1 MANRGTVPSAPS
13 YEELPPPHNRAS
25 RAGPLRSEF
34 TVCLKTITPVLG
46 GAVTPRTVDEVDVI
60 RAPSVRGHLR
70 FWWRA
75 LYGHQYA
82 TASELFAAESALWG
96 RAAHEKGGRSA
107 VEIGIRVFSRSDID
121 KTDVDDED
129 PGGYALWPARAPRGK
144 KKADGA
150 KPSPRWHPGVAF
162 ALSVAAPRDKEREV
176 KNAIRAW
183 VLFGGYGG
191 RTRRGVGS
199 LTVDGAAEEWL
210 PSAASREAVAAIF
223 GRDVFAREQARS
235 TLPWLAGASLLTSQP
250 DPDAIKAWT
259 TALGWL
265 RDFRQGHQGGQGE
278 RARKPD
284 PSGGNRPSISNWP
297 EADKVRHLTGKTR
310 GHQPKHNAT
319 PAYPWAGF
327 GLPIIGRFQKD
338 GRDSRQLNEPDDFEL
353 RWRSSDGDHD
363 RLASPLIVKAMPLAN
378 GTFAPIALWLNRKM
392 PEGSMVYLKGVPGSE
407 APFDLLIAPG
417 DKTRFKPLEGKKTLR
432 DAFLDWLVA
441 TKRATEVVR

>member
-96 RAAHEKGGRSA
+96 RAADEKGGRSA
-107 VEIGIRVFSRSDID
+107 VELGIRDHSRSQ
-121 KTDVDDED
+121 VDSSNVRLGDT
-129 PGGYALWPARAPRGK
+129 GAYALWPARETR
-144 KKADGA
+144 ADGA
-150 KPSPRWHPGVAF
+150 IKDPAAPRWKPGLVF
-162 ALSVAAPRDKEREV
+162 ALSVLAPRDKEREV

-199 LTVDGAAEEWL
+199 LTVEGAAQDWL
-210 PSAASREAVAAIF
+210 PSVASRGALKEVF
-223 GRDVFAREQARS
+223 GHEVFVPEEARS
-235 TLPWLAGASLLTSQP
+235 TLPWLAGARLFTSTP
-250 DPDAIKAWT
+250 DRDAIKAWT

-278 RARKPD
+278 RAREPD

-319 PAYPWAGF
+319 PAYPRAGF

-378 GTFAPIALWLNRKM
+378 GTFASIALWLNRKM

-407 APFDLLIAPG
+407 APFDRLIAPG